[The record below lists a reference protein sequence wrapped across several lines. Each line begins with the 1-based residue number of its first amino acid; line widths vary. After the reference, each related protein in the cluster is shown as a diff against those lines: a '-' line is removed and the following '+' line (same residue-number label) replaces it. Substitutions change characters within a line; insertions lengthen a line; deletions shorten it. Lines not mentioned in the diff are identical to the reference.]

1 MGVEDVRGTR
11 ICLIL
16 LRSEVKMSSLA
27 RSLEI
32 TLYAVVLGVCGLVG
46 TTELDR
52 TGLNLP

>member
-1 MGVEDVRGTR
+1 
-11 ICLIL
+11 
-16 LRSEVKMSSLA
+16 MSSLA